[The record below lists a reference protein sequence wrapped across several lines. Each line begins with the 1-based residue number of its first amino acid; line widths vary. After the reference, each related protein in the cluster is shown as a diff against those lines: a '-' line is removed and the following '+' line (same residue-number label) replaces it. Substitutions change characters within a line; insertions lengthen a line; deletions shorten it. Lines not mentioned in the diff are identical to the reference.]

1 MQKNM
6 EHSGIFLF
14 QIYYICKDEQE
25 PSYHSDYIHALYGNG
40 YDGHVH
46 YANASLRCCIF
57 PFRFILSRGARD
69 ISPVQLVFLFFAKH
83 IIRFYYVKL

>member
-6 EHSGIFLF
+6 PPGIFLF
-14 QIYYICKDEQE
+14 QIYYICKDEQM
-25 PSYHSDYIHALYGNG
+25 PSYHSDYIHAGYGYG

-57 PFRFILSRGARD
+57 PFRFILGREHG
-69 ISPVQLVFLFFAKH
+69 VFHQPKIPIHLFTNA
-83 IIRFYYVKL
+83 